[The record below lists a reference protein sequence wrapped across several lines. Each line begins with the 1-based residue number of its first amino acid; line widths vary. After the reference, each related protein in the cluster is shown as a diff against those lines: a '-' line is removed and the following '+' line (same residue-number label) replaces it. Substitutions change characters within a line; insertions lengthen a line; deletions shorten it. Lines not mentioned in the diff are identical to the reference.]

1 MSRTAGRIA
10 RRTLVLGAVVLGVL
24 IPVSPATTSSASA
37 EPAAPDVHI
46 VNLNL
51 LHGAFCPP
59 ETDGC
64 QAPDRVE
71 LLLQQLE
78 DSGCPDVVGLQEIN
92 QHLSDLLAEAHTS
105 VCDGEYELA
114 FPTKQV
120 RNNDTEQVLTTLPI
134 KGTKVIKL
142 VGNFRGASRVTLK
155 SPIGPLVLVVTH
167 QDGNPETPS
176 NVLCKSCKPPCSTDR
191 GVYEC
196 QTDAAAG
203 LADETGSPKAIRVL
217 MGDFNVTPGSD
228 RYQNLIAAGWTDT
241 HLAAGNAECDPATGV
256 NCTGGREDKSVDVL
270 KDPNAR
276 EAERIDFI
284 FVKPPASCDVS
295 YDTIGDDD
303 GDFLGTGLWKNTP
316 ATDGPGGLVWTS
328 DHTGVSAD
336 LTCSD
341 A

>member
-1 MSRTAGRIA
+1 MPASFALAPGAG
-10 RRTLVLGAVVLGVL
+10 
-24 IPVSPATTSSASA
+24 A

-59 ETDGC
+59 ETNGC

-78 DSGCPDVVGLQEIN
+78 DSSCPEVVGLQEIN
-92 QHLSDLLAEAHTS
+92 QNLSDILAKSYTS
-105 VCDGEYELA
+105 VCDGKYQLA
-114 FPTKQV
+114 FPTKKV
-120 RNNDTEQVLTTLPI
+120 RNNDTEQLLTTLPI

-155 SPIGPLVLVVTH
+155 SPIGPLVVVVTH
-167 QDGNPETPS
+167 QDGNPDTPS
-176 NVLCKSCKPPCSTDR
+176 GLGCKICKPPCDADR
-191 GVYEC
+191 SIFAC
-196 QTDAAAG
+196 QTDAAAA
-203 LADETGSPKAIRVL
+203 LADDTGGAKAVRVL
-217 MGDFNVTPGSD
+217 MGDFNVTPASD
-228 RYQNLIAAGWTDT
+228 RYGFLVEGGWIDS

-256 NCTGGREDKSVDVL
+256 NCTGGREDKSVDAL

-284 FVKPPASCDVS
+284 FVKPPASCDVAF
-295 YDTIGDDD
+295 DPVADDD
-303 GDFLGTGLWKNTP
+303 GDFLGTGLWKNAP
-316 ATDGPGGLVWTS
+316 ATGGPGGLVWTS

-336 LTCSD
+336 LTCTN